1 MLALAVALLLALPQ
15 EGVLVPGRSLAGVEL
30 GATERQVRRALGPQ
44 VGVCRGCERRTLY
57 FTRGAFEEAGVGA
70 EFVRGRAVAL
80 YTIWMP
86 TGWRTNRG
94 LRLGVPE
101 LDVVDASRG
110 ALRTECGHYA
120 ALSVRRGR
128 VVTVFWVRDRTLWA
142 FGIQRPS
149 APLCR

>member
-1 MLALAVALLLALPQ
+1 MLALAVAFLLALPH

-30 GATERQVRRALGPQ
+30 GASERQVRLALGPH

-57 FTRGAFEEAGVGA
+57 FTEGEFEERGVGA

-80 YTIWMP
+80 YTLWMP
-86 TGWRTNRG
+86 RGWRTRAG
-94 LRLGVPE
+94 LRLGATE
-101 LDVVDASRG
+101 LEAADAIRG

-128 VVTVFWVRDRTLWA
+128 VVTAFWLRDGTLWA

>member
-1 MLALAVALLLALPQ
+1 MVALAVALLLALPQ

-30 GATERQVRRALGPQ
+30 GATEPQVRRTLGPF
-44 VGVCRGCERRTLY
+44 VGVCRGCDRRTLY
-57 FTRGAFEEAGVGA
+57 FTGGEFEETGVGA

-80 YTIWMP
+80 YTLWMP
-86 TGWRTNRG
+86 RGWRTRNG
-94 LRLGVPE
+94 LRLGASE
-101 LDVVDASRG
+101 LEVANANRR

-128 VVTVFWVRDRTLWA
+128 VVTAFWVRDGTLWA

-149 APLCR
+149 VPLCR